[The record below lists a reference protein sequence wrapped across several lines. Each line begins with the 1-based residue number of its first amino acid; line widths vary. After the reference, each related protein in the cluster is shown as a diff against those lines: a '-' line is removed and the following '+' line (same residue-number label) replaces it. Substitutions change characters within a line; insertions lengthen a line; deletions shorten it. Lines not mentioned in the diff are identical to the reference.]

1 MGGFQKLQS
10 DLQTTSTLTT
20 KVSRGY
26 IHITYAYMPCFTEST
41 HQTSKSVPFYAPL
54 RTLYPPFFRISFAS
68 ESCSCPP
75 CIVRFWSRLEVI
87 AVAQWKRGWWQG
99 NLIETTFLTSGHRCD
114 GVHTP
119 NGDKDAEL
127 IVDHLH
133 CRSLKHWS
141 CTIKIL
147 EIWVPE
153 ALHQGCT
160 NFKNCSNSTTKW
172 RVLSNSP
179 GATLAAERV
188 LS

>member
-10 DLQTTSTLTT
+10 DLQTTWFAPQRLAQGY
-20 KVSRGY
+20 VSR
-26 IHITYAYMPCFTEST
+26 MPTCHALQNLPIKPAKVFL
-41 HQTSKSVPFYAPL
+41 FYAPL

-87 AVAQWKRGWWQG
+87 AVAQWKRGRWQG
-99 NLIETTFLTSGHRCD
+99 DLIETTFLTSGHRCD

-153 ALHQGCT
+153 ALHQKCT
-160 NFKNCSNSTTKW
+160 KS
-172 RVLSNSP
+172 
-179 GATLAAERV
+179 
-188 LS
+188 